1 MRNGKI
7 RKNFP
12 RVFKTVSFTLLLLA
26 ITTSV
31 WAQAQNWWVLP
42 SNGAVERGKLEEI
55 KLKKKVFLNVTFE
68 TSGPGQIT
76 STSEQSDIRK
86 NVSDAFKGHK
96 DLTVV
101 LNPATADFAV
111 IVKAAA
117 STAGAE
123 NEHPAN
129 FSISADADS
138 EISVDVTVLVP
149 GAKLADGT
157 FKSRS
162 VWQVSSPNV
171 QMEAGA
177 GARFVVNGFLWEL
190 NKLRTAK

>member
-1 MRNGKI
+1 M
-7 RKNFP
+7 
-12 RVFKTVSFTLLLLA
+12 A
-26 ITTSV
+26 IATTV

-68 TSGPGQIT
+68 TAGPGQIT
-76 STSEQSDIRK
+76 SSSEQADIRK

-101 LNPATADFAV
+101 LNPAMADFAV
-111 IVKAAA
+111 IVKASA
-117 STAGAE
+117 STAGTE
-123 NEHPAN
+123 TDHPAN
-129 FSISADADS
+129 FSVSSDPDS
-138 EISVDVTVLVP
+138 EISVDVIVLVP
-149 GAKLADGT
+149 GAKLSDGT

-177 GARFVVNGFLWEL
+177 GARFVVSGFLWEL
-190 NKLRTAK
+190 NKLRSSK

>member
-1 MRNGKI
+1 MRIGKF
-7 RKNFP
+7 RDHSPQGFT
-12 RVFKTVSFTLLLLA
+12 TVCFTLILMA
-26 ITTSV
+26 ITTTV

-55 KLKKKVFLNVTFE
+55 KLKKKVFLTVTFE
-68 TSGPGQIT
+68 TAGPGQIT
-76 STSEQSDIRK
+76 STSEQADIRK

-101 LNPATADFAV
+101 LNPAMADFAV

-117 STAGAE
+117 STAGAD

-129 FSISADADS
+129 FSVSADSDS
-138 EISVDVTVLVP
+138 EISVDVTVLTP
-149 GAKLADGT
+149 GTKMADGT
-157 FKSRS
+157 FRSRS

-177 GARFVVNGFLWEL
+177 GARFVVSGFLWEL
-190 NKLRTAK
+190 NKLRSSK

>member
-1 MRNGKI
+1 MRI
-7 RKNFP
+7 RKF
-12 RVFKTVSFTLLLLA
+12 REYSTRIFTTVCFILFLLTVTA
-26 ITTSV
+26 TI

-42 SNGAVERGKLEEI
+42 SNGAAERGKLEEI
-55 KLKKKVFLNVTFE
+55 KLKKKVFLTVTFE

-76 STSEQSDIRK
+76 STSEQADIRK

-117 STAGAE
+117 STAE
-123 NEHPAN
+123 SEQHPAN
-129 FSISADADS
+129 FSVSDSDS

-149 GAKLADGT
+149 GAKLSDGT
-157 FKSRS
+157 FRSRS

-190 NKLRTAK
+190 NKLKTAK

>member
-1 MRNGKI
+1 MRI
-7 RKNFP
+7 RKFRECSP
-12 RVFKTVSFTLLLLA
+12 RIFTTVCFTLFLLA
-26 ITTSV
+26 ITTIV

-42 SNGAVERGKLEEI
+42 ANGAAERGKMEEI

-76 STSEQSDIRK
+76 STSEQADIRK
-86 NVSDAFKGHK
+86 NVSDAFKAHK

-111 IVKAAA
+111 IVKASAAA
-117 STAGAE
+117 SET
-123 NEHPAN
+123 EHPAN
-129 FSISADADS
+129 FSVSSDSES

-149 GAKLADGT
+149 GAKLSDGT

>member
-1 MRNGKI
+1 MRI
-7 RKNFP
+7 RKFRGYSP
-12 RVFKTVSFTLLLLA
+12 RVFTMVCFTLLLLA
-26 ITTSV
+26 IAAVVS
-31 WAQAQNWWVLP
+31 AQAQNWWVLP
-42 SNGAVERGKLEEI
+42 SNGAIERGKLEEI

-76 STSEQSDIRK
+76 STSEQADIRK
-86 NVSDAFKGHK
+86 NVSDAFKTHK
-96 DLTVV
+96 DLIVV

-111 IVKAAA
+111 IVKASA
-117 STAGAE
+117 SASGAE
-123 NEHPAN
+123 TDHPAN
-129 FSISADADS
+129 FSVSPDSDS

-149 GAKLADGT
+149 GAKLSDGT

-177 GARFVVNGFLWEL
+177 GARFVVSGFLWEL

>member
-1 MRNGKI
+1 MRI
-7 RKNFP
+7 RKFREYSRP
-12 RVFKTVSFTLLLLA
+12 FFTTVFFTILLMA
-26 ITTSV
+26 ITTTV

-42 SNGAVERGKLEEI
+42 SNGAIERGKLEEI

-68 TSGPGQIT
+68 TAGPGQIT
-76 STSEQSDIRK
+76 STSEQADIRK

-101 LNPATADFAV
+101 LNPAMADFAV
-111 IVKAAA
+111 IVKASASAA
-117 STAGAE
+117 GTE
-123 NEHPAN
+123 TDHPAN
-129 FSISADADS
+129 FSVSDSDS

-149 GAKLADGT
+149 GAKLSDGT

-177 GARFVVNGFLWEL
+177 GARFVVSGFLWEL
-190 NKLRTAK
+190 NKLRSSK

>member
-1 MRNGKI
+1 MRI
-7 RKNFP
+7 RNFREHSP
-12 RVFKTVSFTLLLLA
+12 RVFTTVCFTLLLMA
-26 ITTSV
+26 ITTTV

-76 STSEQSDIRK
+76 SSSEQADIRK

-111 IVKAAA
+111 IVKASA
-117 STAGAE
+117 STSGAE
-123 NEHPAN
+123 SEHPAN
-129 FSISADADS
+129 FSVSADADS
-138 EISVDVTVLVP
+138 EISVDVIVLMP
-149 GAKLADGT
+149 GTKMADGT
-157 FKSRS
+157 FRSRS

>member
-1 MRNGKI
+1 M
-7 RKNFP
+7 
-12 RVFKTVSFTLLLLA
+12 A
-26 ITTSV
+26 ITTTV

-68 TSGPGQIT
+68 TAGPGQIT
-76 STSEQSDIRK
+76 STSEQADIRK

-101 LNPATADFAV
+101 LNPAMADFAV
-111 IVKAAA
+111 IVKASASAA
-117 STAGAE
+117 GTE
-123 NEHPAN
+123 TDHPAN
-129 FSISADADS
+129 FSVSDSDS

-149 GAKLADGT
+149 GAKLSDGT

-177 GARFVVNGFLWEL
+177 GARFVVSGFLWEL
-190 NKLRTAK
+190 NKLRSSK